1 MEYLAMQ
8 LSQTNQMKKLILL
21 ILLVL
26 TACARTE
33 NQQSTSEISTPSTGR
48 ALPATRTLSP
58 SATTTFTPTITAT
71 TTSTTMPTRTP
82 LPTWT
87 PLPTL
92 SSEEALELVEELYA
106 TNAGCRLPCW
116 WGITPGVTSWEE
128 ARQFFATFATEI
140 IQSDSIQI
148 SEKGVTYIET
158 RNIVR
163 YPIVADYPVGGFSLY
178 VIDGGI
184 SSIETGSFYIDYSI
198 QLDQMLQEYGAPTQ
212 IFLWTLSNAPFRP
225 LPFILV
231 LFYEDQ
237 GIMAIYDYDNA
248 EIIGDNISS
257 CPKPVVSGLSLWSEI
272 IEMDVEDIEF
282 RALGVDPTKPLRL
295 LEDVTDYTI
304 DSFHQ
309 TFKDTSNQTCIITP
323 VEHWE

>member
-1 MEYLAMQ
+1 MLYFKSKQ
-8 LSQTNQMKKLILL
+8 KKKLFLFLL
-21 ILLVL
+21 LLMTSCSEL
-26 TACARTE
+26 E
-33 NQQSTSEISTPSTGR
+33 NQQSTAEISTISGR
-48 ALPATRTLSP
+48 TLPATWTLSP
-58 SATTTFTPTITAT
+58 SPTSTYTLTPTITVTA
-71 TTSTTMPTRTP
+71 TSTSA
-82 LPTWT
+82 PTWT

-92 SSEEALELVEELYA
+92 PAEDALAIVEELDA

-163 YPIVADYPVGGFSLY
+163 YPIGGDPFSLVVGLY
-178 VIDGGI
+178 VIEGLI
-184 SSIETGSFYIDYSI
+184 SEI
-198 QLDQMLQEYGAPTQ
+198 QLGTLQYPSQLHQILEEFGPPTQ

-225 LPFILV
+225 LPFILL

-237 GIMAIYDYDNA
+237 GILAMYPYNNA
-248 EIIGDNISS
+248 EDIGDNIRS
-257 CPKPVVSGLSLWSEI
+257 CPLSLGAYIWLWSKS
-272 IEMDVEDIEF
+272 IEMDDEDIEF
-282 RALGVDPTKPLRL
+282 RALGPDPTTPLRL

-309 TFKDTSNQTCIITP
+309 TFKDASNQTCIITP